1 MKPDNIEKLK
11 EIAEIEFDDI
21 VANAEIKDIN
31 EIRIFLKEA
40 SFIDVWFS
48 LKLEE
53 KYSYHWE
60 RSEVDG
66 TVYRHDNV
74 PHKRWQHIK
83 TFPKHFHE
91 GSEADEDCKESYI
104 SEKPEEALR
113 EFLSFVREKIT
124 SG

>member
-31 EIRIFLKEA
+31 EIRIFFKEA

-48 LKLEE
+48 LKLEG

-66 TVYRHDNV
+66 SVYRHDNV
-74 PHKRWQHIK
+74 PHERWQHIK
-83 TFPKHFHE
+83 TFPKHFHDS
-91 GSEADEDCKESYI
+91 SEADEDCNELQLMHAETGPYHI
-104 SEKPEEALR
+104 RGAYLRREA
-113 EFLSFVREKIT
+113 
-124 SG
+124 

>member
-31 EIRIFLKEA
+31 EIRIYLKEA

-60 RSEVDG
+60 RSGVDG

-74 PHKRWQHIK
+74 PHKRWQHLN

-91 GSEADEDCKESYI
+91 GSEEDEDCKESYI
-104 SEKPEEALR
+104 SEQPEEALR
-113 EFLSFVREKIT
+113 EFLGFIREKIT